1 MAALPSCSAPRNGLP
16 ARGLWCRPPPT
27 SPWPLSSAS
36 TPSLR
41 AAASSSSVLL
51 PWRVPCS
58 PKPHAGFLLALLGAP
73 VTGFFCGARS
83 LLCSPARCPSLCPP
97 MQSPSQAVPDL
108 ASAPSFPP
116 TSPSALV
123 SKSPRLTS
131 PNSAALALHHTP
143 CSLPCRPSPQ
153 RRPPLLLPWSLSPT
167 SRLRFTAPVPCP
179 CSTQPCPV
187 LVSVVPC
194 ILPHR
199 GIVCC

>member
-83 LLCSPARCPSLCPP
+83 LLCSPCSVPISLSAHAVAQPSRPGSRERPFLSTHLAVGSGLQIATTDLAEQRCPGSPSHTVLPP
-97 MQSPSQAVPDL
+97 MPPQ
-108 ASAPSFPP
+108 PP
-116 TSPSALV
+116 TSTAPA
-123 SKSPRLTS
+123 
-131 PNSAALALHHTP
+131 
-143 CSLPCRPSPQ
+143 
-153 RRPPLLLPWSLSPT
+153 PPLV
-167 SRLRFTAPVPCP
+167 A
-179 CSTQPCPV
+179 
-187 LVSVVPC
+187 VSD
-194 ILPHR
+194 
-199 GIVCC
+199 